1 MIFYE
6 TIGSIPYDL
15 CKLLSLTYI
24 DIYSNQ
30 FICYPSC
37 VTSVSNRDLGS
48 YPVCPS
54 FQDNALCGLIAST
67 NIQSISGYSMWSCN
81 STGYTTTNPCAS
93 GSIWVGITC
102 TNNYVSSIA
111 IYSLS
116 LQGIIILI
124 IYNHNM

>member
-1 MIFYE
+1 MNTNVI
-6 TIGSIPYDL
+6 
-15 CKLLSLTYI
+15 
-24 DIYSNQ
+24 
-30 FICYPSC
+30 
-37 VTSVSNRDLGS
+37 GS

-54 FQDNALCGLIAST
+54 FQDNVLCGLVAST

-81 STGYTTTNPCAS
+81 SNGGMPITTTNPCLS